1 MPTQQS
7 IYKNDITREIGGVIY
22 SNDDRNLMQELKEYV
37 LTKELL
43 KPKLLPELFDAIA
56 KQKVNSS
63 VWISGYYGSG
73 KSHLLKMIALVLNN
87 KEIEGTKSADVFGK
101 KAEGE
106 FDLQANIKKAAKIAN
121 RAILFNIQGKA
132 DGFDNSE
139 SFSDRV
145 LMVFLKAL
153 NESYGYH
160 PIYPEIAEI
169 ERQLDQNGLFDTFKD
184 NYYNHCHHAWEVHRN
199 DVSWH
204 LNEFI
209 AVYAETRSIKTEEA
223 RDIINNQRSTYK
235 IDIET
240 FAKLV
245 NKHCEIDKH
254 RIVFCADEVGQF
266 IADDINK
273 MLSLQTIAEELAV
286 RTNGN
291 SFVIVTSQDDIDAT
305 ISRFTQAQ
313 ADTFSKIK
321 ARFMYRVPLT
331 SANADEVIQK
341 RLLLKTDD
349 GNSLLEN
356 IYEKEKNII
365 PVLFQFTE
373 DSKKYKA
380 YQSLE
385 HFQNTFP
392 FVSYQFDLF
401 QDAIKALSQHDAFT
415 GRAQST
421 GERSLLEVCHRAAK
435 SLKDKD
441 LNTLVTFPM
450 LFDAIRHDFR
460 ASVFNDITSAERG
473 LISPMAVDIL
483 KALFLIKYV
492 KGFHSNLKNITT
504 LLLPKFDV
512 DIDAFQKE
520 VQEALNLLESQ
531 TYVQCTSANTYEY
544 LTNQEK
550 DVEKEIKNTDIDEG
564 AVNKLLA
571 SFLFDDILKDTKV
584 KLDNIGQPYEFG
596 KKLDD
601 VPLSQK
607 DFFVNFIT
615 QFNLSGTNSDNISF
629 FSMGRPNELIVL
641 LKEDSRMHIELPLI
655 VKTEKYIQFS
665 QDPKLEVSKVQIL
678 REKAQLNSE
687 RRRTQL
693 NQLKDM
699 IGEARIFLNGS
710 ELTSIGSRDPKTRIV
725 TGVQLLIKMIYP
737 KLDMLPAAFT
747 EAHMAGIISSMDN
760 LLFTDDLHETE
771 VEVLNRIQ
779 RNKANHERTT
789 IKNLLDYFNS
799 RPYGWYQA
807 AVLSIIAKLYKRNK
821 INLKQDSNPLDD
833 RLTLDA
839 LQKNNQYSNT
849 LIELEE
855 EIQNSQLVKLKSF
868 YQDYFNEPNLGAE
881 PKEVS
886 RFFKQRINQEYN
898 DLMLIYNLR
907 SRFQFLEAMGEPIS
921 RIKLL
926 TEKDHPYFFNAL
938 HQYQDDLL
946 DEKDNVLDP
955 IRKFMNGTQK
965 EIFEN
970 VLFYLESN
978 NANFNFI
985 NQNGIEKLN
994 IVRESPAPYKGTL
1007 MQDAKAALE
1016 EVKAEVMA
1024 QIKTERETA
1033 TASTKQTIDKLKSFE
1048 DFGKLTPA
1056 QQLDVLRPFEA
1067 ALTELAQER
1076 FIGNIRT
1083 KANLITNDTY
1093 QKQLEWMSQL
1103 ANPPKPTEPGG
1114 KEPPKPR
1121 IVFVPRESVKVQF
1134 KKPQLE
1140 TQQDVEDYVAA
1151 LKEQYLKI
1159 IDDNKRISL

>member
-1 MPTQQS
+1 MIKQQS

-22 SNDDRNLMQELKEYV
+22 SNDDRNLMQELEEYV

-56 KQKVNSS
+56 KKKVNSS

-73 KSHLLKMIALVLNN
+73 KSHLLKMLALVLNN
-87 KEIEGTKSADVFGK
+87 KEINGKKSADIFSE
-101 KAEGE
+101 KAESD
-106 FDLQANIKKAAKIAN
+106 FDFQANIKKASKITN
-121 RAILFNIQGKA
+121 RAILFNISAKA
-132 DGFDNSE
+132 DGFDSSD

-145 LMVFLKAL
+145 LMVFLKAM

-169 ERQLDQNGLFDTFKD
+169 ERQLDQNGLFEKFKD
-184 NYYNHCHHAWEVHRN
+184 NYYKHCNHAWELHRN

-204 LNEFI
+204 LNELI
-209 AVYAETRSIKTEEA
+209 SVYAETRNIKPEEA
-223 RDIINNQRSTYK
+223 RDIINNQRNNYK
-235 IDIET
+235 IDIES

-245 NKHCEIDKH
+245 NKHCETDNQ

-286 RTNGN
+286 KTNGN

-305 ISRFTQAQ
+305 ISKFTQAQ

-321 ARFMYRVPLT
+321 ARFIYRVPLT

-341 RLLLKTDD
+341 RLLLKTDE
-349 GNSLLEN
+349 GNALLEKL
-356 IYEKEKNII
+356 YEKEKNII
-365 PVLFQFTE
+365 SVLFQFTD
-373 DSKKYKA
+373 DSKKYKG

-401 QDAIKALSQHDAFT
+401 QDSIKALSQHDAFT

-435 SLKDKD
+435 SLKDQGLD
-441 LNTLVTFPM
+441 TLVTFPM

-473 LISPMAVDIL
+473 LISALAVDIL
-483 KALFLIKYV
+483 KALFLVKYV
-492 KGFHSNLKNITT
+492 KGFHSNIKNITT
-504 LLLPKFDV
+504 LLLPKFEV
-512 DIDAFQKE
+512 DINVFQKE

-531 TYVQCTSANTYEY
+531 TFIHRTAANTYEY

-564 AVNKLLA
+564 AANKLLA
-571 SFLFDDILKDTKV
+571 TFIFDDILKDAKV

-601 VPLSQK
+601 TAITTK
-607 DFFVNFIT
+607 DFFLNFIT
-615 QFNLSGTNSDNISF
+615 QFNQNGTNADNISF

-641 LKEDSRMHIELPLI
+641 LPEDSRMHIELPLI
-655 VKTEKYIQFS
+655 VKTEKYIQTTQS
-665 QDPKLEVSKVQIL
+665 PALEVSKIQIL
-678 REKAQLNSE
+678 REKAQLNQE
-687 RRRTQL
+687 RRRTL
-693 NQLKDM
+693 GSQLKEM
-699 IGEARIFLNGS
+699 IGDARMFLNGS
-710 ELTSIGSRDPKTRIV
+710 ELTSIGSRDPKTKV
-725 TGVQLLIKMIYP
+725 STGIQQLIKMIYP

-747 EAHMAGIISSMDN
+747 EAHIINIISSQDS
-760 LLFTDDLHETE
+760 LLFTDELHEIE

-789 IKNLLDYFNS
+789 IKNLLDYFNA

-807 AVLSIIAKLYKRNK
+807 AVLCIIAKLYKRNK
-821 INLKQDSNPLDD
+821 ISLKQDSNSLDD
-833 RLTLDA
+833 KAVLES
-839 LQKNNQYSNT
+839 LQKNNQYGNT
-849 LIELEE
+849 IIEMEE
-855 EIQNSQLVKLKSF
+855 EIQNSQVQKLKSF
-868 YQDYFNEPNLGAE
+868 YQEYFNEPNLGNE
-881 PKEVS
+881 PKEIS
-886 RFFKQRINQEYN
+886 KLFKQRINKELN
-898 DLMLIYNLR
+898 DLMLIYNMR
-907 SRFQFLEAMGEPIS
+907 SRFHFLDAMGEPIS
-921 RIKLL
+921 RIKLVA
-926 TEKDHPYFFNAL
+926 EKEHPYFFNAID
-938 HQYQDDLL
+938 QYQNGLL
-946 DEKDNVLDP
+946 DDKDNVLDA
-955 IRKFMNGTQK
+955 ITKFMNGSQK

-985 NQNGIEKLN
+985 NQAGLEKLSM
-994 IVRESPAPYKGTL
+994 VKESPAPYKGIL
-1007 MQDAKAALE
+1007 MQEAKAALE
-1016 EVKAEVMA
+1016 EVKNEVMGQLKA
-1024 QIKTERETA
+1024 ERETA
-1033 TASTKQTIDKLKSFE
+1033 SVSVKQAIDKLKSFE
-1048 DFGKLTPA
+1048 DFRKLSPS
-1056 QQLDVLRPFEA
+1056 QQIDILKPFET
-1067 ALTELAQER
+1067 ALTEITQER

-1083 KANLITNDTY
+1083 KANFTNTDLY

-1103 ANPPKPTEPGG
+1103 VNPQKPAEPGG
-1114 KEPPKPR
+1114 SEPPKPH
-1121 IVFVPRESVKVQF
+1121 IVFVRRDSVKINF
-1134 KKPQLE
+1134 SKPALE

-1159 IDDNKRISL
+1159 IEENKRISL

>member
-22 SNDDRNLMQELKEYV
+22 SNDDRNLMQELEEYV
-37 LTKELL
+37 ITKELL
-43 KPKLLPELFDAIA
+43 KPKFLPELFEAIA

-87 KEIEGTKSADVFGK
+87 KEINGKRSADVFSK
-101 KAEGE
+101 KAEDD
-106 FDLQANIKKAAKIAN
+106 FDLQANIKKVSKITN

-132 DGFDNSE
+132 DAYDSSE
-139 SFSDRV
+139 NFSDRV

-169 ERQLDQNGLFDTFKD
+169 ERQLDQNGLFETFKD
-184 NYYNHCHHAWEVHRN
+184 NYYKQCNHAWEVHRN

-204 LNEFI
+204 LNDFI
-209 AVYAETRSIKTEEA
+209 SVYAETRKIKTEEA
-223 RDIINNQRSTYK
+223 RDIITNQRNTYK

-245 NKHCEIDKH
+245 NKHCESDQL
-254 RIVFCADEVGQF
+254 RLVFCADEVGQF
-266 IADDINK
+266 IADDIGK
-273 MLSLQTIAEELAV
+273 MLSLQTIAEELAL

-291 SFVIVTSQDDIDAT
+291 SFVVVTSQDDIDAT
-305 ISRFTQAQ
+305 ISKFTQAQ

-321 ARFMYRVPLT
+321 ARFMFRVPLT

-341 RLLLKTDD
+341 RLLLKTDE
-349 GNSLLEN
+349 GNGLLEK

-373 DSKKYKA
+373 DSKKYKT

-421 GERSLLEVCHRAAK
+421 GERSLLEVCHRTAK

-441 LNTLVTFPM
+441 LDTLVNFPM
-450 LFDAIRHDFR
+450 LFEAIRHDFR
-460 ASVFNDITSAERG
+460 ASVYNDITAAERG
-473 LISPMAVDIL
+473 LISQLAVDIL
-483 KALFLIKYV
+483 KALFLVKYV

-504 LLLPKFDV
+504 LLLPNFDV
-512 DIDAFQKE
+512 NIDAFQKE
-520 VQEALNLLESQ
+520 IQQALNLLESQ
-531 TYVQCTSANTYEY
+531 SYVQLTSANSYEY

-550 DVEKEIKNTDIDEG
+550 DVEKEIKNTEIDEG
-564 AVNKLLA
+564 AANKLLA
-571 SFLFDDILKDTKV
+571 TFIFDDILKDAKV

-601 VPLSQK
+601 FALSQK
-607 DFFVNFIT
+607 DFYVNFIT
-615 QFNLSGTNSDNISF
+615 QFNLNGTNADTISF
-629 FSMGRPNELIVL
+629 FSMGRVNELIIL
-641 LKEDSRMHIELPLI
+641 MPENSRMHIELPLI
-655 VKTEKYIQFS
+655 VKTEKYIQTTQS
-665 QDPKLEVSKVQIL
+665 PSLELSKVQIL
-678 REKAQLNSE
+678 REKAQLNNE
-687 RRRTQL
+687 RRRTLL
-693 NQLKDM
+693 NQLKEM
-699 IGEARIFLNGS
+699 IGDASVFLNGS
-710 ELTSIGSRDPKTRIV
+710 ELTNIGSRDPKTKV
-725 TGVQLLIKMIYP
+725 TTGVQQLIRMIYP

-747 EAHMAGIISSMDN
+747 EAHISSIIASMDN
-760 LLFTDDLHETE
+760 LLFTDELHETE
-771 VEVLNRIQ
+771 VEILSRIQ
-779 RNKANHERTT
+779 RNKTNHERTT

-833 RLTLDA
+833 KGTLDA

-849 LIELEE
+849 IIELEE
-855 EIQNSQLVKLKSF
+855 EIQNSQVVKLKSF
-868 YQDYFNEPNLGAE
+868 YQEYFNEPNLGNE

-886 RFFKQRINQEYN
+886 RFFKQRINQELN
-898 DLMLIYNLR
+898 DLMLIYNMR
-907 SRFQFLEAMGEPIS
+907 SRFQFLDAMGEPIS

-926 TEKDHPYFFNAL
+926 TEKDPPYYFNAL
-938 HQYQDDLL
+938 DQYQDELL
-946 DEKDNVLDP
+946 DDKDNVLDP
-955 IRKFMNGTQK
+955 IRKFMNGSQK
-965 EIFEN
+965 EIFDN
-970 VLFYLESN
+970 VLLYLESN

-985 NQNGIEKLN
+985 NQLGIEKLS

-1007 MQDAKAALE
+1007 MQEAKAALE
-1016 EVKAEVMA
+1016 EVKAEVLTKIKSERDEA
-1024 QIKTERETA
+1024 TNSIKQI
-1033 TASTKQTIDKLKSFE
+1033 IDKLKSFD
-1048 DFGKLTPA
+1048 DFSKLKPA
-1056 QQLDVLRPFEA
+1056 EQIDVLRPFEV
-1067 ALTELAQER
+1067 ALSELAQER

-1083 KANLITNDTY
+1083 KANFINNDTY
-1093 QKQLEWMSQL
+1093 QKQLELMNQI
-1103 ANPPKPTEPGG
+1103 AHPPVPTEPGG
-1114 KEPPKPR
+1114 TEPPRPR
-1121 IVFVPRESVKVQF
+1121 IVFVPRDSVKVPF
-1134 KKPQLE
+1134 RKPQLE

-1151 LKEQYLKI
+1151 LKKQYLKI
-1159 IDDNKRISL
+1159 IDENKRISL

>member
-22 SNDDRNLMQELKEYV
+22 SNDDRNLMQELEEYV

-43 KPKLLPELFDAIA
+43 KPALLPRLFDAIA

-87 KEIEGTKSADVFGK
+87 KEMNGKKSAEIFSE
-101 KAEGE
+101 KAESD
-106 FDLQANIKKAAKIAN
+106 FDFQANIKKASKITN

-139 SFSDRV
+139 NFSDRV

-169 ERQLDQNGLFDTFKD
+169 ERQLDHNGLFEKFKE
-184 NYYNHCHHAWEVHRN
+184 NYYKHCNHAWELHRN

-204 LNEFI
+204 LNELI
-209 AVYAETRSIKTEEA
+209 AVYAQTREMKPDEA

-245 NKHCEIDKH
+245 NKHCELDKQ

-341 RLLLKTDD
+341 RLLLKTDE
-349 GNSLLEN
+349 GNWLLEKM
-356 IYEKEKNII
+356 YEKDKNII
-365 PVLFQFTE
+365 SVLFQFTD
-373 DSKKYKA
+373 DSKKYKI

-392 FVSYQFDLF
+392 FVYYQFDLF

-435 SLKDKD
+435 SLKDKELD
-441 LNTLVTFPM
+441 TLVTFPM

-473 LISPMAVDIL
+473 LISPLAVDIL
-483 KALFLIKYV
+483 KALFLVKYV
-492 KGFHSNLKNITT
+492 KGFHSNIKNITT
-504 LLLPKFDV
+504 LLLPKFEV
-512 DIDAFQKE
+512 DIDSFQKE
-520 VQEALNLLESQ
+520 VQEALNLLENQ
-531 TYVQCTSANTYEY
+531 TYIQRTSANTYEY

-564 AVNKLLA
+564 AANKLLA
-571 SFLFDDILKDTKV
+571 TFIFEDILKDSKV

-601 VPLSQK
+601 TTLTQK

-615 QFNLSGTNSDNISF
+615 QFNLNGTSEANISF
-629 FSMGRPNELIVL
+629 FSMGRPNELIIL
-641 LKEDSRMHIELPLI
+641 LPEDSRMHIELPLI
-655 VKTEKYIQFS
+655 VKTEKYIQTTQS
-665 QDPKLEVSKVQIL
+665 PSLEVTKIQIL
-678 REKAQLNSE
+678 REKQQLNNE
-687 RRRTQL
+687 RRRTL
-693 NQLKDM
+693 LAQLKEM
-699 IGEARIFLNGS
+699 IGDARVFLNGS
-710 ELTSIGSRDPKTRIV
+710 ELTNIGSRDPKTKVV
-725 TGVQLLIKMIYP
+725 TGVQQLIKMIYP
-737 KLDMLPAAFT
+737 KLDMLPTAFT
-747 EAHMAGIISSMDN
+747 ENHIVNIIASQDS
-760 LLFTDDLHETE
+760 LLFTDELHEIE
-771 VEVLNRIQ
+771 VEILNRVQ

-789 IKNLLDYFNS
+789 IKNLLDFFNS

-807 AVLSIIAKLYKRNK
+807 AVLCIIAKLYKRNK

-833 RLTLDA
+833 KATLDA

-849 LIELEE
+849 IIELEE
-855 EIQNSQLVKLKSF
+855 EIQNSQLLKLKAF
-868 YQDYFNEPNLGAE
+868 YQEYFNEPNLGNE

-886 RFFKQRINQEYN
+886 RFFKQRINQELN
-898 DLMLIYNLR
+898 DLMLIYNMR
-907 SRFQFLEAMGEPIS
+907 SRFKFLEAMGEPIS

-926 TEKDHPYFFNAL
+926 AEKDHPYFFNAL
-938 HQYQDDLL
+938 DQYQDDLL
-946 DEKDNVLDP
+946 DDKDNVLDA
-955 IRKFMNGTQK
+955 IRKFMNGSQK

-985 NQNGIEKLN
+985 NQQNIEKLN
-994 IVRESPAPYKGTL
+994 MVKESPAPYKGNL
-1007 MQDAKAALE
+1007 MQEAKAALE
-1016 EVKAEVMA
+1016 EVRAEVLA
-1024 QIKTERETA
+1024 QIASEREMA
-1033 TASTKQTIDKLKSFE
+1033 IQSIKQTIDKLKSFD
-1048 DFGKLTPA
+1048 DFAKLTAP
-1056 QQLDVLRPFEA
+1056 QQIDILKPFETA
-1067 ALTELAQER
+1067 IADLNQER

-1083 KANLITNDTY
+1083 KATYTTNDVY

-1103 ANPPKPTEPGG
+1103 ANPPKPAEPGG
-1114 KEPPKPR
+1114 TEPPKPR
-1121 IVFVPRESVKVQF
+1121 IVFVPRDSVKVQF

-1140 TQQDVEDYVAA
+1140 TQQDVEDYVEA
-1151 LKEQYLKI
+1151 LKKQYLKI

>member
-1 MPTQQS
+1 MIKQQS

-22 SNDDRNLMQELKEYV
+22 SNDDRNLMQELEEYV

-56 KQKVNSS
+56 KKKVNSS

-73 KSHLLKMIALVLNN
+73 KSHLLKMLALVLNN
-87 KEIEGTKSADVFGK
+87 KEINGKKSADIFSE
-101 KAEGE
+101 KAESD
-106 FDLQANIKKAAKIAN
+106 FDFQANIKKASKITN
-121 RAILFNIQGKA
+121 RAILFNISAKA
-132 DGFDNSE
+132 DGFDSSD

-169 ERQLDQNGLFDTFKD
+169 ERQLDQNGLFEKFKD
-184 NYYNHCHHAWEVHRN
+184 NYYKHCNHAWELHRN

-204 LNEFI
+204 LNELI
-209 AVYAETRSIKTEEA
+209 SVYAETRNIKPEEA
-223 RDIINNQRSTYK
+223 RDIINNQRNNYK
-235 IDIET
+235 IDIES

-245 NKHCEIDKH
+245 NKHCETDNQ

-286 RTNGN
+286 KTNGN

-305 ISRFTQAQ
+305 ISKFTQAQ

-321 ARFMYRVPLT
+321 ARFIYRVPLT

-341 RLLLKTDD
+341 RLLLKTDE
-349 GNSLLEN
+349 GNALLEKL
-356 IYEKEKNII
+356 YEKEKNII
-365 PVLFQFTE
+365 SVLFQFTD
-373 DSKKYKA
+373 DSKKYKG

-401 QDAIKALSQHDAFT
+401 QDSIKALSQHDAFT

-435 SLKDKD
+435 SLKDQGLD
-441 LNTLVTFPM
+441 TLVTFPM

-473 LISPMAVDIL
+473 LISALAVDIL
-483 KALFLIKYV
+483 KALFLVKYV
-492 KGFHSNLKNITT
+492 KGFHSNIKNITT
-504 LLLPKFDV
+504 LLLPKFEV
-512 DIDAFQKE
+512 DINVFQKE

-531 TYVQCTSANTYEY
+531 TFIHRTAANTYEY

-564 AVNKLLA
+564 AANKLLA
-571 SFLFDDILKDTKV
+571 TFIFDDILKDAKV

-601 VPLSQK
+601 TAITTK
-607 DFFVNFIT
+607 DFFLNFIT
-615 QFNLSGTNSDNISF
+615 QFNQNGTNADNISF

-641 LKEDSRMHIELPLI
+641 LPEDSRMHIELPLI
-655 VKTEKYIQFS
+655 VKTEKYIQTTQS
-665 QDPKLEVSKVQIL
+665 PALEVSKIQIL
-678 REKAQLNSE
+678 REKAQLNQE
-687 RRRTQL
+687 RRRTL
-693 NQLKDM
+693 GSQLKEM
-699 IGEARIFLNGS
+699 IGDARMYLNGS
-710 ELTSIGSRDPKTRIV
+710 ELTSIGSRDPKTKV
-725 TGVQLLIKMIYP
+725 STGIQQLIKMIYP

-747 EAHMAGIISSMDN
+747 EAHIINIISSQDS
-760 LLFTDDLHETE
+760 LLFTDELHEIE

-789 IKNLLDYFNS
+789 IKNLLDYFNA

-807 AVLSIIAKLYKRNK
+807 AVLCIIAKLYKRNK
-821 INLKQDSNPLDD
+821 ISLKQDSNSLDD
-833 RLTLDA
+833 KAVLES
-839 LQKNNQYSNT
+839 LQKNNQYGNT
-849 LIELEE
+849 IIEMEE
-855 EIQNSQLVKLKSF
+855 EIQNSQIQKLKSF
-868 YQDYFNEPNLGAE
+868 YQEYFNEPNLGNE
-881 PKEVS
+881 PKEIS
-886 RFFKQRINQEYN
+886 KLFKQRINKELN
-898 DLMLIYNLR
+898 DLMLIYNMR
-907 SRFQFLEAMGEPIS
+907 SRFHFLDAMGEPIS
-921 RIKLL
+921 RIKLVA
-926 TEKDHPYFFNAL
+926 EKEHPYFFNAL
-938 HQYQDDLL
+938 DQYQDGLL
-946 DEKDNVLDP
+946 DDKDNVLDA
-955 IRKFMNGTQK
+955 ITKFMNGSQK

-985 NQNGIEKLN
+985 NQAGLEKLSM
-994 IVRESPAPYKGTL
+994 VKESPAPYKGIL
-1007 MQDAKAALE
+1007 MQEAKAALE
-1016 EVKAEVMA
+1016 EVKNEVMSQLKA
-1024 QIKTERETA
+1024 ERETA
-1033 TASTKQTIDKLKSFE
+1033 SVSVRQAIDKLKSFE
-1048 DFGKLTPA
+1048 DFRKLSPS
-1056 QQLDVLRPFEA
+1056 QQIDILKPFET
-1067 ALTELAQER
+1067 ALTEITQER

-1083 KANLITNDTY
+1083 KANFTNTDLY

-1103 ANPPKPTEPGG
+1103 ANPQKPAEPGG
-1114 KEPPKPR
+1114 TEPPKPH
-1121 IVFVPRESVKVQF
+1121 IVFVRRDSVKINF
-1134 KKPQLE
+1134 SKPALE

-1159 IDDNKRISL
+1159 IEENKRISL

>member
-1 MPTQQS
+1 MIKQQG

-22 SNDDRNLMQELKEYV
+22 SNDDRNLMQELEEYV

-56 KQKVNSS
+56 KKKVNSS

-73 KSHLLKMIALVLNN
+73 KSHLLKMLALVLNN
-87 KEIEGTKSADVFGK
+87 KEINRKKSADIFSE
-101 KAEGE
+101 KAESD
-106 FDLQANIKKAAKIAN
+106 FDFQANIKKASKITN
-121 RAILFNIQGKA
+121 RAILFNISAKA
-132 DGFDNSE
+132 DGFDSSD

-169 ERQLDQNGLFDTFKD
+169 ERQLDQNGLFEKFKD
-184 NYYNHCHHAWEVHRN
+184 NYYKHCNHAWELHRN

-204 LNEFI
+204 LNELI
-209 AVYAETRSIKTEEA
+209 SVYAETRNIKPEEA
-223 RDIINNQRSTYK
+223 RDIINNQRNNYK
-235 IDIET
+235 IDIES

-245 NKHCEIDKH
+245 NKHCETDNQ

-286 RTNGN
+286 KTNGN

-305 ISRFTQAQ
+305 ISKFTQAQ

-321 ARFMYRVPLT
+321 ARFIYRVPLT

-341 RLLLKTDD
+341 RLLLKTDE
-349 GNSLLEN
+349 GNALLEKL
-356 IYEKEKNII
+356 YEKEKNII
-365 PVLFQFTE
+365 SVLFQFTD
-373 DSKKYKA
+373 DSKKYKG

-401 QDAIKALSQHDAFT
+401 QDSIKALSQHDAFT

-435 SLKDKD
+435 SLKDQGLD
-441 LNTLVTFPM
+441 TLVTFPM

-473 LISPMAVDIL
+473 LISALAVDIL
-483 KALFLIKYV
+483 KALFLVKYV
-492 KGFHSNLKNITT
+492 KGFHSNIKNITT
-504 LLLPKFDV
+504 LLLPKFEV
-512 DIDAFQKE
+512 DINVFQKE

-531 TYVQCTSANTYEY
+531 TFIHRTAANTYEY

-564 AVNKLLA
+564 AANKLLA
-571 SFLFDDILKDTKV
+571 TFIFDDILKDAKV

-601 VPLSQK
+601 TAITTK
-607 DFFVNFIT
+607 DFFLNFIT
-615 QFNLSGTNSDNISF
+615 QFNQNGTNADNISF

-641 LKEDSRMHIELPLI
+641 LPEDSRMHIELPLI
-655 VKTEKYIQFS
+655 VKTDKYIQTTQS
-665 QDPKLEVSKVQIL
+665 PALEVSKIQIL
-678 REKAQLNSE
+678 REKAQLNQE
-687 RRRTQL
+687 RRRTL
-693 NQLKDM
+693 GSQLKEM
-699 IGEARIFLNGS
+699 IGDARMFLNGS
-710 ELTSIGSRDPKTRIV
+710 ELTSIGSRDPKTKV
-725 TGVQLLIKMIYP
+725 STGIQQLIKMIYP

-747 EAHMAGIISSMDN
+747 EAHIVNIISSQDS
-760 LLFTDDLHETE
+760 LLFTDELHEIE

-789 IKNLLDYFNS
+789 IKNLLDYFNA

-807 AVLSIIAKLYKRNK
+807 AVLCIIAKLYKRNK
-821 INLKQDSNPLDD
+821 ISLKQDSNSLDD
-833 RLTLDA
+833 KAVLES
-839 LQKNNQYSNT
+839 LQKNNQYGNT
-849 LIELEE
+849 IIEMEE
-855 EIQNSQLVKLKSF
+855 EIQNSQVQKLKSF
-868 YQDYFNEPNLGAE
+868 YQEYFNEPNLGNE
-881 PKEVS
+881 PKEIS
-886 RFFKQRINQEYN
+886 KLFKLRINKELN
-898 DLMLIYNLR
+898 DLMLIYNMR
-907 SRFQFLEAMGEPIS
+907 SRFHFLDAMGEPIS
-921 RIKLL
+921 RIKLVA
-926 TEKDHPYFFNAL
+926 EKEHPYFFNAID
-938 HQYQDDLL
+938 QYQDGLL
-946 DEKDNVLDP
+946 DDKDNVLDA
-955 IRKFMNGTQK
+955 ITKFMNGSQK

-985 NQNGIEKLN
+985 NQAGLEKLSM
-994 IVRESPAPYKGTL
+994 VKESPAPYKGIL
-1007 MQDAKAALE
+1007 MQEAKAALE
-1016 EVKAEVMA
+1016 EVKNEVMTQLKA
-1024 QIKTERETA
+1024 ERETA
-1033 TASTKQTIDKLKSFE
+1033 SVSVKQAIDKLKSFE
-1048 DFGKLTPA
+1048 DFRKLSPS
-1056 QQLDVLRPFEA
+1056 QQIDILKPFET
-1067 ALTELAQER
+1067 ALTEITQER

-1083 KANLITNDTY
+1083 KANFSNTDLY
-1093 QKQLEWMSQL
+1093 QKQLEWMSQI
-1103 ANPPKPTEPGG
+1103 ANPQKPAEPGG
-1114 KEPPKPR
+1114 TEPPKPH
-1121 IVFVPRESVKVQF
+1121 IVFVRRDSVKINF
-1134 KKPQLE
+1134 SKPALE

-1159 IDDNKRISL
+1159 IEENKRISL